1 MLASADHSR
10 PETPPAPGHV
20 GKIPVRNI
28 WLLMLYASD
37 LFRQLDNHQRAKVE
51 ENPDDIPD
59 LIGEILAHAVEYRLR
74 RNLSFG
80 YRSRVADLSRVR
92 GRINLLRTERRRL
105 LERGKVAC
113 RFEELTIDTHRN
125 RYVRAALERVAKEV
139 DNKTGLGNRCRALAT
154 TLARIGVAGDRPS
167 RRDVSIGSFGR
178 LDADDRRMVTA
189 AHLAFDL
196 ALPTESVGLMHLS
209 SPERE
214 DVWFRQLYEKAVAGF
229 YDVVLADSGWHV
241 DSGRRISWPIENN
254 TPGINDILPSMRTDI
269 ILENAGLGRR
279 IVIDT
284 KFNSI
289 LTKGWYRDE
298 TLRSQYLYQI
308 YAYVMSQQGKDG
320 QFSRDAEGLLLHPA
334 VGKRIDEW
342 VVIQGHRF
350 RFATVDLGAGAPVIR
365 QQLLEL
371 VRQGETDVD

>member
-1 MLASADHSR
+1 MLASPAQSR
-10 PETPPAPGHV
+10 PDTSPETGRIGH
-20 GKIPVRNI
+20 IPVRNI

-37 LFRQLDNHQRAKVE
+37 LFRQLHNAERVAAE

-59 LIGEILAHAVEYRLR
+59 LIAEIMAHAVEYRLK

-80 YRSRVADLSRVR
+80 YQTRNAVLGRVR
-92 GRINLLRTERRRL
+92 GRIDLLRTERRQL
-105 LERGKVAC
+105 LQRGRVAC
-113 RFEELTIDTHRN
+113 RFDELTVDTPRN
-125 RYVRAALERVAKEV
+125 RYVRAALERLAKRV
-139 DNKTGLGNRCRALAT
+139 RTPVLGRRCRALAA
-154 TLARIGVAGDRPS
+154 TLAKIGVGGERPS
-167 RRDVSIGSFGR
+167 RREVSIATFGR
-178 LDADDRRMVTA
+178 LDAQDRQMVTA

-196 ALPTESVGLMHLS
+196 ALPTESIGAMHLS

-214 DVWFRQLYEKAVAGF
+214 VTWFRRLYEKAIAGF
-229 YDVVLADSGWHV
+229 YDVVLTGSGWRVHA
-241 DSGRRISWPIENN
+241 GRKLSWPIERP
-254 TPGINDILPSMRTDI
+254 TPGIDQILPQMVTDI
-269 ILENAGLGRR
+269 VLENHDAGRR

-289 LTKGWYRDE
+289 LTRGWYRDE

-308 YAYVMSQQGKDG
+308 YAYVMSQESNDDPLSKDA
-320 QFSRDAEGLLLHPA
+320 QGLLIHPA
-334 VGKRIDEW
+334 IETTIDES
-342 VVIQGHRF
+342 VVIQSHRF

>member
-37 LFRQLDNHQRAKVE
+37 LFRQLDNHQRAKAE

-80 YRSRVADLSRVR
+80 YRSRVANLSRVR
-92 GRINLLRTERRRL
+92 GRINPLRTERRRL

-125 RYVRAALERVAKEV
+125 RYVRAALERIAKEV

-178 LDADDRRMVTA
+178 LDAHDRQMVTA

-196 ALPTESVGLMHLS
+196 ALPTESIGAMRLS

-214 DVWFRQLYEKAVAGF
+214 VTWFRRLYEKAIAGF
-229 YDVVLADSGWHV
+229 YDVVLAGSGWRVHA
-241 DSGRRISWPIENN
+241 SRGISWPVERK
-254 TPGINDILPSMRTDI
+254 TPGIDQILPQMRTDI
-269 ILENAGLGRR
+269 ILENADAGRR
-279 IVIDT
+279 IIIDT

-289 LTKGWYRDE
+289 LTRGWYRDE
-298 TLRSQYLYQI
+298 SLRSQYLYQI
-308 YAYVMSQQGKDG
+308 YSYVMSQKSNDDPLSKG
-320 QFSRDAEGLLLHPA
+320 AEGLLLHPA
-334 VGKRIDEW
+334 VDNGIDES
-342 VVIQGHRF
+342 VVIQGHKF
-350 RFATVDLGAGAPVIR
+350 RFATVDLGADAPMIR
-365 QQLLEL
+365 RQLLDL
-371 VRQGETDVD
+371 VL

>member
-1 MLASADHSR
+1 MLASPAQSR
-10 PETPPAPGHV
+10 PDTSPETGRIGH
-20 GKIPVRNI
+20 IPVRNI

-37 LFRQLDNHQRAKVE
+37 LFRQLHNAERVAAE

-59 LIGEILAHAVEYRLR
+59 LIAEIMAHAVEYRLK

-80 YRSRVADLSRVR
+80 YQARNAVLGRVR
-92 GRINLLRTERRRL
+92 GRIDLLRTERRQL
-105 LERGKVAC
+105 LQRGKVAC
-113 RFEELTIDTHRN
+113 RFGELTIDTPRN
-125 RYVRAALERVAKEV
+125 RYVRAALERLPKRVRYPV
-139 DNKTGLGNRCRALAT
+139 LGRRCRALAA
-154 TLARIGVAGDRPS
+154 TLARIGVGGDRPS

-178 LDADDRRMVTA
+178 LDAEDRRMVTA

-196 ALPTESVGLMHLS
+196 ALPSESIGAVHLS

-214 DVWFRQLYEKAVAGF
+214 VTWFRRLYEKAIAGF
-229 YDVVLADSGWHV
+229 YDVVLAGSGWRVHA
-241 DSGRRISWPIENN
+241 GRKISWPIERA
-254 TPGINDILPSMRTDI
+254 TPGIDQILPQMVTDI
-269 ILENAGLGRR
+269 VLENHNAGRR

-289 LTKGWYRDE
+289 LTSGRFSDG

-320 QFSRDAEGLLLHPA
+320 PLSRNAEGLLLHPA
-334 VGKRIDEW
+334 VDQRIDES

-350 RFATVDLGAGAPVIR
+350 RFATVDLGAGAPMIR
-365 QQLLEL
+365 QQLLDL
-371 VRQGETDVD
+371 VVEENPS